1 MSGSGAGGTQL
12 PIIFTVSTQA
22 DLTSALTDIDLASSL
37 GVIGQDYQIAFSSTA
52 ITLSAD
58 LPYISLGSG
67 SSLTILG
74 NGATIDGAGQYRGL
88 LAYAGDIT
96 IDHLNLTDDAA
107 IGGEGGA
114 GGSTDNSAGD
124 AIYGGAGGGGA
135 GLGGGLFVGSLASV
149 TLNDVNFTGDSATGG
164 NGGGYDY
171 TGDDGLGGGGG
182 GGGGMGG
189 TGGNA
194 GFSSAGNYNYGAA
207 GGGGGGG
214 GLGKTAAGGSGN
226 YALSGGAG
234 SGVGGASGGG
244 GGSSSFTAHYIVYT
258 DTSHYN
264 GGYGGAAGGGG
275 GRGFATGG
283 GGGGIGGQQVQD
295 YSLGSAGFDLT
306 FSYASLIIGVLGAA
320 DVLTGGAAIGLTVLY
335 AAYTYLA
342 PKLGSPGYVKY
353 YGSATITNDAGFGT
367 KGYGVPGSGKALGTS
382 ALGLGL
388 NEVFQ
393 SGGGTQPGGGYGGFG
408 GGGGG
413 AGGYTQGGVGGFGGG
428 GGGLGSAAVASGQ
441 YAFAAGNGGFGGG
454 AGAGSYNVNNGSD
467 WGGGIPGFGGGY
479 SYGNYGGGGLGAG
492 GAVFVQNGG
501 GLTVSSAAAATG
513 TVTGGRNGNYLYEQG
528 LGVGVSNGY
537 GIGAGMF
544 LQGQATFT
552 AAPGAGQTV
561 SIGNIADEAGWT
573 DPDTGTQP
581 YAVKV
586 DGVDPYAGAVQVTGT
601 GLTELSGTNTY
612 LGGTILG
619 EDLENISAVGTV
631 PTALT
636 ITPGEILDGTGGTL
650 EIAASTSLYGAI
662 EAPSAIV
669 IGASVTTP
677 VLILAAGATLANPIQ
692 IENYEGGPVG
702 SGTVAV
708 TTSAGSTLKASL
720 DLTPLIVDET
730 AGGTFTGNILGLQ
743 PGQFVDFIGGGSLAS
758 LPIINDKDSLL
769 DYVQGYVTYGGSL
782 VVANEADVNFIGDAN
797 LFAGTNAELQ
807 SLLGWVQTENSHYPG
822 EIFDGFTN
830 GAAAFS
836 APASRLLS
844 YPYTIN
850 LDGQIG
856 SVFTLASL
864 AVPNLINNLFYSE
877 TLVLANDGADAD
889 GGTNAAHSIVTLTGG
904 TIALNPTAHL
914 TLAGDGGALL
924 VQNVIAGSAAEYG
937 LSTAGNVTLA
947 GQNRF
952 FGDLEVSGTLA
963 LTNAQAA
970 GLGTIYLNPTDFTFA
985 GAAAGS
991 IAPGQT
997 LELQAGALPA
1007 NVIANFANGDV
1018 IDIAGLTAA
1027 SGRVTLN
1034 GAGELVLDGAV
1045 LTLAGGAGEVVQV
1058 TSLAGGAKIQ
1068 SLDYTGTAVTAA
1080 DLQAAESF
1088 VSLANPLVENVTIN
1102 LAGSSIPLTTLDDVI
1117 HVAAGESL
1125 TIDGEGGSIP
1135 TGLLAGPSVASGDVT
1150 FTDIT
1155 LGLSG
1160 SSAGF
1165 EAGAGAVIY
1174 DDGVVFPSSFAV
1186 AQISTGTLVLES
1198 GTLPGGEQNG
1208 LLIAAPFAGQT
1219 VTVPDY
1225 LVAALGF
1232 EIGDR
1237 GAVQNGVSTA
1247 AGGVVLAGNF
1257 IDGTGLPV
1265 TLLTDSTLELL
1276 AGTDL
1281 SGKSITFASPSGA
1294 TLTIEGSVLPGNE
1307 IDLASGLLAIDLA
1320 GLPVSTSSFVTL
1332 GSSGLSLAGM
1342 TGALHLTGNV
1352 SADETFVLMP
1362 DGAGGALLIPQAQST
1377 TITSGAQFADVIT
1390 QLNRLPGDDGLAVSV
1405 SLDGEI
1411 TLTANTP
1418 SFAVQPGVSF
1428 GFCGTGGL
1436 TVADGVTLALSGAN
1450 SFTGGVTLGADSAL
1464 TLATPGAGGTGGIV
1478 FDGPNAVLA
1487 LGTAGDFGAV
1497 TGLTPA
1503 DTINMA
1509 GTLTTGGTVSV
1520 NGEGQLVLAGFTL
1533 DLPDLVPLSAL
1544 SVTADGHGGTALTL
1558 RREDIFFTADTEAE
1572 LNAAIAFANSTT
1584 LNTEIVLAP
1593 AGGTLALTTTL
1604 AAIDQRQGA
1613 ALFIEG
1619 DGAVLDGGG
1628 TVGGF
1633 YVEAGHVGLAGLT
1646 IQNAL
1651 EAGGVGG
1658 SATGADGGG
1667 GGGGGAGLGGGLFVG
1682 AAANVGLY
1690 GVAFSNNAAIGG
1702 AGGNGG
1708 INLNQNGQYSTIPGG
1723 AGDATG
1729 GGVGL
1734 TGNGGA
1740 GHNAGNA
1747 SPGYGGFGYAG
1758 AAFTSGAYGGGGG
1771 LGAGGDIFVASGGG
1785 LTIEGSLTEA
1795 GGTVAGGAAG
1805 TPSLTL
1811 FGGNYG
1817 HLPGFDEAG
1826 GAAGAGL
1833 YLASG
1838 IITLSPAGQ
1847 TEAFYDAI
1855 GGGGGIA
1862 ITGLGTVELDGP
1874 LNYTGGTDI
1883 EAGTLVL
1890 GSGLAGPVTDDAA
1903 LVLAGTGARSL
1914 TGSVTGSGSLFV
1926 TGGIVL
1932 AAGGLS
1938 LGGVIDIAAG
1948 TLLAEDGFAAGSI
1961 VNDGSL
1967 SITGAAPVTFN
1978 GPVTGTG
1985 DVFYAASGAATLSG
1999 ADTGTL
2005 FVEEG
2010 ALSLGGAE
2018 FSAITIGAGALT
2030 LGSEPAGPATIS
2042 LAPGENGTL
2051 ALAASL
2057 TPDYVIEGLAPVD
2070 VIDITGFDDA
2080 ISVTASGTLIIVANP
2095 TATVTLT
2102 VSPDTT
2108 LANEIFLL
2116 APDGHGGT
2124 DLLHPSSDY
2133 QVSDE
2138 AGLAA
2143 AIGSIAPGG
2152 FAYASGIDY
2161 GISVASPVTLS
2172 GPLSAFAMG
2181 AGSNI
2186 ELTGDLTFTDP
2197 TGGRQVS
2204 GFNIASQADQLVIS
2218 NGAVVLNAGMNPVS
2232 LNGIG
2237 VSVAA
2242 GAALEIVQ
2250 SGGGAGAYSRTGVG
2264 VDGTLLVSGNF
2275 NFYALPPSVS
2285 AVYAHSALSGSGDV
2299 TLQNGSFTLGGVGAF
2314 LTDGGNPFT
2323 GDGISLAGT
2332 LALVN
2337 GTLTVPGYAASGLYL
2352 KELDLFGTSTAAI
2365 DITAVKTVLF
2375 EPGAAAT
2382 LTTDALPNTATVI
2395 DGIAPGDALV
2405 LQPVNGLGPDA
2416 PASFT
2421 LTSGNQLEMTAFG
2434 GLTYAFQFDPSQNLS
2449 GDAFLINYGVDNAT
2463 IEVAPAQFT
2472 VSTPAGLAAALAAI
2486 SVGGADYAPDVTY
2499 TITLDGDLTGAN
2511 ALTSTMPVVTLDTG
2525 SSLDIVGDSHTIDG
2539 AGYGIFD
2546 IDGAAT
2552 LQGLTL
2558 LDTGTTSVTGGS
2570 LTLEAVTIAGGL
2582 SGAGVT
2588 LAAGTSL
2595 GGTTTGTLFIAAPGA
2610 GESVV
2615 IGGTLESGSL
2625 LLDGPGALSLTSANG
2640 FVAQDKAVAP
2650 TKAGTAFYVPVS
2662 GGITIAQ
2669 GTLVLANVAAAGG
2682 QANGLDYPAS
2692 TGYITL
2698 AGNGEIVGNGL
2709 IPRAEIAGFG
2719 LDSGT
2724 IDLTGIAPS
2733 DITITAGTFSYT
2745 FADAP
2750 NAPVDDLYD
2759 AITAAG
2765 YAGTLYLDSFAGPL
2779 ELVADGAGGSLLYVP
2794 QTYAA
2799 VTGGDGLAAALTAFD
2814 AGGTQASPSLADT
2827 IALTP
2832 GSIALTRA
2840 PLVAQDAGAAL
2851 TVLGNGA
2858 VIDGGGGAGLTVT
2871 TGPLTLENMTLTDF
2885 NPAGPVLDV
2894 GPGVSADLQA
2904 VSIASGF
2911 VELQAG
2917 AALTLDGGAGLALG
2931 AAIYDTGG
2939 AGALAT
2945 TGTVTL
2951 TAISGYTG
2959 GTSVDGVLKLAAQ
2972 DAAGSGEINLSGGST
2987 LAIALGIAVQNVI
3000 TGLGNGARL
3009 DLLGL
3014 AVTSAAL
3021 IGDVLTLDGPDGTL
3035 AVTLA
3040 DAGLITS
3047 AFSDQLTLASD
3058 GAGGTLLGYAPRQT
3072 ASVSL
3077 ATDTVTLGNVHP
3089 VLLGT
3094 ASSFAEAAISL
3105 TNSTGGETLVGGFGT
3120 LGAGLA
3126 GSGLVTLAPGGTGTL
3141 GLMLFSDPLGAN
3153 DGSFTSLATL
3163 ALDSET
3169 ALSPAAPVAAP
3180 AVTVTGT
3187 VYDYAAPDFAPT
3199 LSLGTARFTGG
3210 TLLSG
3215 TLTIADGSVADPF
3228 QEGLIYGVSA
3238 ADPALTIVNASG
3250 TIASGQSGAA
3260 AISLAV
3266 SAPGYLDD
3274 EGTLSAISTG
3284 AGSSGLGTT
3293 ALGEGHF
3300 AITGTLFAAATAAVE
3315 TTISLGILH
3324 PNQFAPV
3331 QVTIAN
3337 QAAASALTDV
3347 LEASITSVLQ
3357 ILGNTNQSVD
3367 YLAPGSTLA
3376 LASSL
3381 GTEILG
3387 GTYGV
3392 LTVDL
3397 LPLAGAGGAFAF
3409 AADVALTSHDPALP
3423 DLTLGGTEVVIS
3435 GQVNHYATAALSL
3448 QQGAPG
3454 TLTGSQADGYTLGV
3468 GVIFNPTTI
3477 GLAVQNIAPGYADY
3491 LTGRFT
3497 ASGGTNFDNSGLG
3510 SFTASSAPTGAGDF
3524 VINALQ
3530 AGSIGEVITLTPTDT
3545 NASGYAAALAPIF
3558 VTVTGAVEITDF
3570 TAASQADLDS
3580 ILSEISAGG
3589 ADAFAGTAYTI
3600 TLDPPGGTLGL
3611 TAALTGLDLLA
3622 GSALSI
3628 AGGGAVLDGDG
3639 SESGFAIAAG
3649 TLELG
3654 GVTMSGFGPGGDVR
3668 AAAGSSVTII
3678 SGDFNATSVA
3688 LAGAGITFAPAA
3700 GTVVTVAGALDG
3712 GAVLMGA
3719 GTLALSGP
3727 VSGGVSLSPA
3737 SILRLPGTGPFN
3749 GVIDW
3754 AEGAAVELPGF
3765 AYLNA
3770 LSLNGS
3776 LLTVSNASAS
3786 ETLTLAQPDLSYYAF
3801 TIDDTPDGVV
3811 LVQGHAP
3818 DVQAGPEIFNK
3829 YVSFG
3834 YVPAGVQDTASLRVY
3849 NPLAQGG
3856 DSLVI
3861 GTDALGP
3868 DYTLASAVTIAPGQY
3883 GTLMVEFTPA
3893 AGSFSIPA
3901 TLSLASVNIDGAATE
3916 LPGIGITL
3924 TGAAFVPA
3932 EPELS
3937 STVIDF
3943 GTGRI
3948 GEVVSGLYVTL
3959 ANGAAGSTGQQLL
3972 AYTVGT
3978 LPGVSVGEY
3987 EGYLAAG
3994 DAASFGVG
4002 ITLGAGLSAAAE
4014 YAGTET
4020 LVLPLTLASAGSGAT
4035 TPLAPQNV
4043 TLIGAFY
4050 APATASYAQTLNLG
4064 WAHTGVADS
4073 GALTVQNST
4082 PAQEDSRADSL
4093 SVSWAGFEGGDFTGG
4108 SVSALTPGQAE
4119 NLAVTLIASA
4129 GVGGYL
4135 GIGTLS
4141 LVSADPLLPNLTTLG
4156 QVALH
4161 ATVTN
4166 FATLA
4171 LHEVAGGGLFSG
4183 SGTGDFGFDGG
4194 EGVSLGGYSLYV
4206 GDITAAQTI
4215 DLYIS
4220 NAATGV
4226 ADQLAA
4232 SIAGYG
4238 AGLRISGAGTA
4249 ATGLGAGQQGDDIFI
4264 TLTPQGPGAFTDT
4277 VTIAGTGSNA
4287 GGFAGVLPDTVLTIT
4302 GTATVPGELAFAPVE
4317 NSNQLDADLSDVAN
4331 GYTGTLA
4338 AGSTITYLIP
4348 FDTAAGTI
4356 TIQGGL
4362 TPIGLRNGDA
4372 VIINGEGDT
4381 VDGLGSLAGFFQE
4394 LTGAVVLENI
4404 TIADTG
4410 TVQSNFEAAGGLSDG
4425 FAGGGTGFTGD
4436 ITLAN
4441 VAFLNNTGGP
4451 YYAADATVQDG
4462 STLTVQ
4468 SGTFADT
4475 GAGGAISL
4483 ATGSTLVLDP
4493 GAGQSVVINGGLTGQ
4508 GAFTLDGAGQ
4518 VTLGDSIAA
4527 QGFSSLY
4534 QGEFNVLAGTLV
4546 LAYDPAIATPYI
4558 NDDATLVLDTSQ
4570 LGAAV
4575 AETSLDPAATIFSG
4589 QDRLVIGAA
4598 GSVLYT
4604 FSLNALGIYTEDQL
4618 ITLINHDYANIIPGL
4633 TASLDGAGGL
4643 SVSSDASSFVLEDGA
4658 GTPLEALGL
4667 APSGLYGAATFS
4679 GYISGTGNV
4688 VAEGGGSLQI
4698 TGGIGSS
4705 GTLELDGATV
4715 ELTSGALK
4723 TAANISFA
4731 PNTASTLALAAGVAL
4746 PNLLQGFARG
4756 DAIDLAGFQA
4766 GSSQLSLATGNVLDI
4781 SDGNGDRIALT
4792 FDNAT
4797 RLDLAQLVTNDDGN
4811 GGAILEVTCFLRG
4824 TRIAT
4829 AQGEVCVEELQIGD
4843 LVQTQHAG
4851 LQKVKW
4857 LGRRAYAAPFCNH
4870 PKVLPI
4876 RIQADAIGDGVPA
4889 RDLLVSPG
4897 HAIAIGG
4904 VLIHAGRL
4912 VNGRTITQMKQ
4923 AEMVEYFHIELAEH
4937 AVIFAEACP
4946 AETFMGEY
4954 FRPQF
4959 QNAAEFAALYPD
4971 QTAPEA
4977 SCLPALAHG
4986 WALHAILE
4994 RLARRAGLPAALPS
5008 RGALRGYV
5016 DSTGPEWISGWAL
5029 DMAAPDRPVILDI
5042 IADGRRLGQV
5052 IANIHR
5058 ADVQATLGGP
5068 GYCGFELP
5076 LPPGVAPRRVEV
5088 RRAVDGC
5095 RLGSASLQV
5104 AAA

>member
-1 MSGSGAGGTQL
+1 
-12 PIIFTVSTQA
+12 
-22 DLTSALTDIDLASSL
+22 LTSALTDIDLASSL
-37 GVIGQDYQIAFSSTA
+37 GVTGQDYQIDFATTA
-52 ITLSAD
+52 ITLSSD

-74 NGATIDGAGQYRGL
+74 NGATLDGAGQYRGL

-107 IGGEGGA
+107 NGGEGGA

-194 GFSSAGNYNYGAA
+194 GLSSAGNYNYGAA

-244 GGSSSFTAHYIVYT
+244 GGSSSFTGHYIVYT
-258 DTSHYN
+258 DTTYYH

-283 GGGGIGGQQVQD
+283 GGGGLGGQQVQD
-295 YSLGSAGFDLT
+295 YSLGSAGFDLS
-306 FSYASLIIGVLGAA
+306 FSYASLIIGVLGVA
-320 DVLTGGAAIGLTVLY
+320 DVLSGGAAIGLTVLY

-367 KGYGVPGSGKALGTS
+367 KGYGIPGSGAALRTGP
-382 ALGLGL
+382 LGLGL

-454 AGAGSYNVNNGSD
+454 AGAGSYNVNNGND

-513 TVTGGRNGNYLYEQG
+513 TVTGGRNGNYLYEQAQ
-528 LGVGVSNGY
+528 GVGVSNGY

-669 IGASVTTP
+669 VGASVTTP

-708 TTSAGSTLKASL
+708 TTSAGGTLLAAL

-730 AGGTFTGNILGLQ
+730 QGGTFTGNIVGLQ
-743 PGQFVDFIGGGSLAS
+743 PGQFIDFIGGGSLAS

-782 VVANEADVNFIGDAN
+782 VVANEADVNFIGDSS

-807 SLLGWVQTENSHYPG
+807 SQLAWLQADDSDYPG
-822 EIFDGFTN
+822 EIFDGFFN
-830 GAAAFS
+830 GAPSFS
-836 APASRLLS
+836 IPATLASS
-844 YPYTIN
+844 YPFTIN

-856 SVFTLASL
+856 SVFSLASL
-864 AVPNLINNLFYSE
+864 TVPHLLGPDS
-877 TLVLANDGADAD
+877 LVLANDGADAD
-889 GGTNAAHSIVTLTGG
+889 GSANAAHSIVTLVGG
-904 TIALNPTAHL
+904 TIALNPQTAL

-924 VQNVIAGSAAEYG
+924 VENVIAGSAGSFG
-937 LSTAGNVTLA
+937 LSTAGDVTLA
-947 GQNRF
+947 GQNSF
-952 FGDLEVSGTLA
+952 FGGIDFSGTLA
-963 LTNAQAA
+963 LTNAKAA
-970 GLGTIYLNPTDFTFA
+970 GLGTISFMPTGFNFA
-985 GAAAGS
+985 EAAAGS

-997 LELQAGALPA
+997 LSLEASALPA
-1007 NVIANFANGDV
+1007 NVIANFADGDV

-1027 SGRVTLN
+1027 TGRATVN
-1034 GAGELVLDGAV
+1034 GAGELALDGAV

-1068 SLDYTGTAVTAA
+1068 SLDYSGTAVTVA
-1080 DLQAAESF
+1080 DLQDAETF
-1088 VSLANPLVENVTIN
+1088 VSLANPLVDDVTIN
-1102 LAGSSIPLTTLDDVI
+1102 LNGSTIPLTTLDDVI
-1117 HVAAGESL
+1117 HVAAGENL
-1125 TIDGEGGSIP
+1125 TINGEGGSIP
-1135 TGLLAGPSVASGDVT
+1135 TGMLAGPTVASGDVT

-1155 LGLSG
+1155 LGLSVSG
-1160 SSAGF
+1160 AGF
-1165 EAGAGAVIY
+1165 KAGPGAVIY

-1186 AQISTGTLVLES
+1186 AQLSTGTLVLES
-1198 GTLPGGEQNG
+1198 GSLPGGVQNG

-1225 LVAALGF
+1225 LAAAGF
-1232 EIGDR
+1232 AVGNP

-1265 TLLTDSTLELL
+1265 TLLTDSTLEFL

-1281 SGKSITFASPSGA
+1281 SGEAITFASPSGA
-1294 TLTIEGSVLPGNE
+1294 TLKIEGTVLPGNE

-1320 GLPVSTSSFVTL
+1320 GLPVATSSFVTL
-1332 GSSGLSLAGM
+1332 GSAGLSLAGM
-1342 TGALHLTGNV
+1342 TGALNLTGNV
-1352 SADETFVLMP
+1352 TAGEIFVLVP
-1362 DGAGGALLIPQAQST
+1362 DGGGGALLIPQTQST
-1377 TITSGAQFADVIT
+1377 TIHSGAQFTDVIT
-1390 QLNRLPGDDGLAVSV
+1390 QLNRLPGDDGLAVSI

-1411 TLTANTP
+1411 ALTANTP

-1428 GFCGTGGL
+1428 GFGGTGGL
-1436 TVADGVTLALSGAN
+1436 TVADGVTVALSGAN
-1450 SFTGGVTLGADSAL
+1450 SFTGGVTLGAGAAL
-1464 TLATPGAGGTGGIV
+1464 TLASPASGGTGSIV

-1487 LGTAGDFGAV
+1487 LGMAGDFGAV
-1497 TGLTPA
+1497 TGLTPV
-1503 DTINMA
+1503 DTIDVA
-1509 GTLTTGGTVSV
+1509 GTLATGGTVSV

-1533 DLPDLVPLSAL
+1533 DLPDLVPLSTL
-1544 SVTADGHGGTALTL
+1544 IGTADRHGGTDLTL
-1558 RREDIFFTADTEAE
+1558 RSGDIFLTAATEAE
-1572 LNAAIAFANSTT
+1572 LNADIAFANSTT

-1593 AGGTLALTTTL
+1593 AGGTMALTTTL
-1604 AAIDQRQGA
+1604 TAIAQRQGA
-1613 ALFIEG
+1613 AVFIEG

-1633 YVEAGHVGLAGLT
+1633 YLEAGHVGLADLT
-1646 IQNAL
+1646 IQHAL
-1651 EAGGVGG
+1651 EAGGTGG
-1658 SATGADGGG
+1658 SATGPDGGG

-1682 AAANVGLY
+1682 AAANAGLY
-1690 GVAFSNNAAIGG
+1690 GVMFSNNAAIGG

-1740 GHNAGNA
+1740 GHNAGNPSA
-1747 SPGYGGFGYAG
+1747 GYGGFGYAG

-1785 LTIEGSLTEA
+1785 LTIEGSLTET

-1811 FGGNYG
+1811 FGGNDG
-1817 HLPGFDEAG
+1817 HLPGYGEAG
-1826 GAAGAGL
+1826 AAEGAGL

-1838 IITLSPAGQ
+1838 IITLTPAGQ

-1855 GGGGGIA
+1855 GGGGGIV
-1862 ITGLGTVELDGP
+1862 ITGPGTVTLAGP
-1874 LNYTGGTDI
+1874 LSYTGGTDI
-1883 EAGTLVL
+1883 ETGTLVL
-1890 GSGLAGPVTDDAA
+1890 GSGLAGPVTDDGA

-1914 TGSVTGSGSLFV
+1914 TGSVAGSGSLFV
-1926 TGGIVL
+1926 TGGTVM

-1948 TLLAEDGFAAGSI
+1948 TLLAEDGLIAGSI
-1961 VNDGSL
+1961 VNDGTL
-1967 SITGAAPVTFN
+1967 SIGGAAPVAFN
-1978 GPVTGTG
+1978 GPVSGSG

-2005 FVEEG
+2005 FVAAG

-2042 LAPGENGTL
+2042 LAAGENGTL

-2108 LANEIFLL
+2108 LANEILVL

-2161 GISVASPVTLS
+2161 GISVASPITLT
-2172 GPLSAFAMG
+2172 GTLPAFAMG
-2181 AGSNI
+2181 AGSNV
-2186 ELTGDLTFTDP
+2186 ELTGDLIFVDP
-2197 TGGRQVS
+2197 TGGRQGG
-2204 GFNIASQADQLVIS
+2204 GFNIASDADQLVIS

-2250 SGGGAGAYSRTGVG
+2250 SGGGAGAYSRTGVT
-2264 VDGTLLVSGNF
+2264 VDGTLLVAGNF

-2285 AVYAHSALSGSGDV
+2285 PAYAHSALSGSGDV
-2299 TLQNGSFTLGGVGAF
+2299 TLQNGSFDLGGVGAF
-2314 LTDGGNPFT
+2314 LTDGNNSFT

-2332 LALVN
+2332 LAIVN
-2337 GTLTVPGYAASGLYL
+2337 GTLNVPGYAASGVYL
-2352 KELDLFGTSTAAI
+2352 KQLDLFGTSTAAI
-2365 DITAVKTVLF
+2365 DITAVKTVVF

-2382 LTTDALPNTATVI
+2382 LTTGALPNTATVI

-2405 LQPVNGLGPDA
+2405 LQPVNGIGPDA
-2416 PASFT
+2416 PASLT
-2421 LTSGNQLEMTAFG
+2421 LTSFNELEMTAFG

-2449 GDAFLINYGVDNAT
+2449 GDAFLIHYGTDNAT

-2486 SVGGADYAPDVTY
+2486 SVGGSDYAPDVAY

-2552 LQGLTL
+2552 LQGVTL
-2558 LDTGTTSVTGGS
+2558 LDTGTAATGGS
-2570 LTLEAVTIAGGL
+2570 LTLDGVTIAGGL
-2582 SGAGVT
+2582 SGSGVT

-2595 GGTTTGTLFIAAPGA
+2595 GGAINGTLFIAAPGA

-2640 FVAQDKAVAP
+2640 FAAQDEAVSP
-2650 TKAGTAFYVPVS
+2650 TNGGTAFYVPVR
-2662 GGITIAQ
+2662 GGITLAQ
-2669 GTLVLANVAAAGG
+2669 GTLVLGNAAASGG
-2682 QANGLDYPAS
+2682 QANGLDYPAA

-2698 AGNGEIVGNGL
+2698 AGNGEIIGDGL
-2709 IPRAEIAGFG
+2709 IPGAEIAGFG
-2719 LDSGT
+2719 LDAGT
-2724 IDLTGIAPS
+2724 IDLAGIAPGAV
-2733 DITITAGTFSYT
+2733 TITAGTFFYT
-2745 FADAP
+2745 FANAP
-2750 NAPVDDLYD
+2750 NAPVSDHYD
-2759 AITAAG
+2759 AITASG

-2779 ELVADGAGGSLLYVP
+2779 ELAADGAGGSLLYVP

-2799 VTGGDGLAAALTAFD
+2799 VTDGAGLAAALTAFD
-2814 AGGTQASPSLADT
+2814 AGGAQASPSLADT
-2827 IALTP
+2827 IALTA
-2832 GSIALTRA
+2832 GAIALTSA

-2858 VIDGGGGAGLTVT
+2858 VIDGGGGAGLTIS
-2871 TGPLTLENMTLTDF
+2871 TGPVRLETLTLTGF

-2894 GPGVSADLQA
+2894 GPGVSADLDA

-2911 VELQAG
+2911 VELQGG

-2939 AGALAT
+2939 AGALVT

-2951 TAISGYTG
+2951 TAISGFSG
-2959 GTSVDGVLKLAAQ
+2959 GTDVDGVLELAAQ
-2972 DAAGSGEINLSGGST
+2972 DAAGIGAINFGAGST
-2987 LAIALGIAVQNVI
+2987 LVIAPGIAVQNVI
-3000 TGLGNGARL
+3000 SGLGNGGRL
-3009 DLLGL
+3009 DLRG
-3014 AVTSAAL
+3014 VSITSAAFA
-3021 IGDVLTLDGPDGTL
+3021 GDVLTLDGPDGTL

-3047 AFSDQLTLASD
+3047 DFTDELTLAAD

-3072 ASVSL
+3072 ATVSL
-3077 ATDTVTLGNVHP
+3077 ATDTVSLGNVHP

-3094 ASSFAEAAISL
+3094 ASSFADGTITL
-3105 TNSTGGETLVGGFGT
+3105 TNAGAAGGETLAGGFGT
-3120 LGAGLA
+3120 VGAGLD
-3126 GSGLVTLAPGGTGTL
+3126 GTGLVTLAPGGTGTL
-3141 GLMLFSDPLGAN
+3141 GLMLLSDPLGSH
-3153 DGSFTSLATL
+3153 DGSFVSFATL

-3180 AVTVTGT
+3180 AVTVSGT
-3187 VYDYAAPDFAPT
+3187 VYDYAAPSFATT
-3199 LSLGTARFTGG
+3199 LSLGTARFTGA
-3210 TLLSG
+3210 TLLNG

-3228 QEGLIYGVSA
+3228 QESLIYGVSA
-3238 ADPALTIVNASG
+3238 ADPALTIANASG

-3266 SAPGYLDD
+3266 STPGYLDD

-3331 QVTIAN
+3331 LVTIAN
-3337 QAAASALTDV
+3337 QATASALTDV
-3347 LEASITSVLQ
+3347 LEASVASVLQ

-3367 YLAPGSTLA
+3367 YLAQGSTLA
-3376 LASSL
+3376 LASAL

-3409 AADVALTSHDPALP
+3409 GADVALTSHDPALP

-3435 GQVNHYATAALSL
+3435 GQVNNYATAALSL

-3454 TLTGSQADGYTLGV
+3454 TLTGNKVDGYTLGV
-3468 GVIFNPTTI
+3468 GVILNPTTI
-3477 GLAVQNIAPGYADY
+3477 GLAVQNIAAGYADY
-3491 LTGRFT
+3491 LTGRFA
-3497 ASGGTNFDNSGLG
+3497 ASGGTNFDNTGLG
-3510 SFTASSAPTGAGDF
+3510 SFIASSAGAGDF

-3530 AGSIGEVITLTPTDT
+3530 AGSIGEVITLTPTDS
-3545 NASGYAAALAPIF
+3545 NAGGYSAALAPIF

-3589 ADAFAGTAYTI
+3589 DDAFASTAYTI

-3611 TAALTGLDLLA
+3611 TAALPGLDLLA

-3639 SESGFAIAAG
+3639 SDAGFAIAAG
-3649 TLELG
+3649 TLDLG
-3654 GVTMSGFGPGGDVR
+3654 GVTMSGFGPGGDVS

-3688 LAGAGITFAPAA
+3688 LAGTAFTFAPAA
-3700 GTVVTVAGALDG
+3700 GTMVSVAGTIDGAALL
-3712 GAVLMGA
+3712 AGA
-3719 GTLALSGP
+3719 GTLALAGQ
-3727 VSGGVSLSPA
+3727 VTGGVSLNPG
-3737 SILRLPGTGPFN
+3737 SILRLPGTGPFDS
-3749 GVIDW
+3749 VIDW

-3765 AYLNA
+3765 TYLNA

-3776 LLTVSNASAS
+3776 LLTVSNASAF

-3861 GTDALGP
+3861 GTGALGP

-3893 AGSFSIPA
+3893 VGSFSIPA
-3901 TLSLASVNIDGAATE
+3901 TLSLASVNIDGVATE

-3924 TGAAFVPA
+3924 TGAAFVAA
-3932 EPELS
+3932 EPQLS
-3937 STVIDF
+3937 TTVIDF

-3948 GEVVSGLYVTL
+3948 GQVVSGLYVTL
-3959 ANGAAGSTGQQLL
+3959 ANGAAGSAGEQVL

-3978 LPGVSVGEY
+3978 LAGVSVGEY

-3994 DAASFGVG
+3994 DTASFGVG
-4002 ITLGAGLSAAAE
+4002 ITLGAGLSATAE
-4014 YAGTET
+4014 YAGTES

-4050 APATASYAQTLNLG
+4050 APAMATYAQTLNLG
-4064 WAHTGVADS
+4064 WAHAGVADS
-4073 GALTVQNST
+4073 GVLTVQNST
-4082 PAQEDSRADSL
+4082 PAQEDSRADRL
-4093 SVSWAGFEGGDFTGG
+4093 SASWAGFEGGFTGG
-4108 SVSALTPGQAE
+4108 SVSALAPGQAE

-4141 LVSADPLLPNLTTLG
+4141 LVSADPVLPNLTTLG
-4156 QVALH
+4156 QVALR

-4215 DLYIS
+4215 ELYIS

-4249 ATGLGAGQQGDDIFI
+4249 ATGLSAGQQGEDIFI
-4264 TLTPQGPGAFTDT
+4264 TLTPQGPGAFSDA

-4287 GGFAGVLPDTVLTIT
+4287 GGFAGVLPNTILDIT

-4317 NSNQLDADLSDVAN
+4317 NSNQLDADLSEVAN

-4338 AGSTITYLIP
+4338 AGSTITYFIP
-4348 FDTAAGTI
+4348 FDPAAGTI

-4362 TPIGLRNGDA
+4362 TPIGLRNGDT

-4394 LTGAVVLENI
+4394 ISGAVVLENL

-4410 TVQSNFEAAGGLSDG
+4410 TVQTNFEAAGGLSDG

-4441 VAFLNNTGGP
+4441 VTFLNNTGGP
-4451 YYAADATVQDG
+4451 YYADDATVQDG

-4468 SGTFADT
+4468 SGAFEDT
-4475 GAGGAISL
+4475 GAGGAVSL
-4483 ATGSTLVLDP
+4483 AAGSTLVLDP
-4493 GAGQSVVINGGLTGQ
+4493 GAGQSVVISGGLTGQ

-4518 VTLGDSIAA
+4518 VTLGDSIAP
-4527 QGFSSLY
+4527 QGFSGLY

-4558 NDDATLVLDTSQ
+4558 DDDATLVFDTPR

-4575 AETSLDPAATIFSG
+4575 SDITTLNPAATIFSS
-4589 QDRLVIGAA
+4589 QDKMVIGKA
-4598 GSVLYT
+4598 GSTLYT
-4604 FSLNALGIYTEDQL
+4604 FSLNALGIYTEDQF
-4618 ITLINHDYANIIPGL
+4618 ITLINQNYANVIPGL
-4633 TASLDGAGGL
+4633 TAGLDGAGAL
-4643 SVSSDASSFVLEDGA
+4643 TVTSDATSFVMEDGA
-4658 GTPLEALGL
+4658 GSPLEALGL
-4667 APSGLYGAATFS
+4667 APSGLYGAATFA

-4705 GTLELDGATV
+4705 GTLELDGATMG
-4715 ELTSGALK
+4715 LTSGALN
-4723 TAANISFA
+4723 AAAGIAFA
-4731 PNTASTLALAAGVAL
+4731 PNAASTLALAAGLAL
-4746 PNLLQGFARG
+4746 PNLLQGFALG
-4756 DAIDLAGFQA
+4756 DAIDLGGFDA
-4766 GSSQLSLATGNVLDI
+4766 GSTQFSLGVGNVLDI
-4781 SDGNGDRIALT
+4781 SDGNGETIALS

-4797 RLDLAQLVTNDDGN
+4797 ALDLAHLVTSDDGH

-4829 AQGEVCVEELQIGD
+4829 AQGELFVEELRIGD
-4843 LVQTQHAG
+4843 LVQTLHAG
-4851 LQKVKW
+4851 MQPVKW
-4857 LGRRAYAAPFCNH
+4857 IGRRAYAAPFCNH

-4876 RIQADAIGDGVPA
+4876 RIQADAIATGVPA

-4897 HAIAIGG
+4897 HAIAIDGA
-4904 VLIHAGRL
+4904 LIHAGRL
-4912 VNGRTITQMKQ
+4912 VNGRTITQERQ
-4923 AEMVEYFHIELAEH
+4923 AELVEYFHIELAQHE
-4937 AVIFAEACP
+4937 VIFAEACP
-4946 AETFMGEY
+4946 AETFLGEY

-4959 QNAAEFAALYPD
+4959 QNSGEFAALYPGH
-4971 QTAPEA
+4971 TAPEYG
-4977 SCLPALAHG
+4977 CLPALAHG
-4986 WALHAILE
+4986 WRLQAILD
-4994 RLARRAGLPAALPS
+4994 RLARRAGLPAASPS
-5008 RGALRGYV
+5008 RGALRGYI
-5016 DSTGPEWISGWAL
+5016 DSTGPDCITGWAL
-5029 DMAAPDRPVILDI
+5029 DIEAPDRLVVLDV
-5042 IADGRRLGQV
+5042 IADGRRLGRV
-5052 IANIHR
+5052 IANVYR
-5058 ADVQATLGGP
+5058 ADVQAAFGGS

-5076 LPPGVAPRRVEV
+5076 LPPGAVPGGVEV
-5088 RRAVDGC
+5088 RRAGDGY
-5095 RLGSASLQV
+5095 RVGSPILLDDV
-5104 AAA
+5104 A